1 MPLRKVIVSPANPP
15 ENKQRRF
22 SLTAKTNLFS
32 LLKSWNETSLPS
44 LMVRFMKASKCKTAT
59 PRSKLGIAPK
69 DVSGFVDHLRWSKI
83 WRNHNSYL
91 HKLFFFCAKCITI
104 GNNLKGW
111 LSYQK
116 DLFVASK
123 SQELKKSSL
132 RTLLHAVDQKQGSLV
147 EWQVFFLS
155 QSQHPSRRVSDK

>member
-69 DVSGFVDHLRWSKI
+69 DVSGFVDHLWWLKI

-111 LSYQK
+111 ISYQK

-123 SQELKKSSL
+123 KSGTKKIFVTNAFACCWPETRVVSRVASN
-132 RTLLHAVDQKQGSLV
+132 
-147 EWQVFFLS
+147 FF
-155 QSQHPSRRVSDK
+155 